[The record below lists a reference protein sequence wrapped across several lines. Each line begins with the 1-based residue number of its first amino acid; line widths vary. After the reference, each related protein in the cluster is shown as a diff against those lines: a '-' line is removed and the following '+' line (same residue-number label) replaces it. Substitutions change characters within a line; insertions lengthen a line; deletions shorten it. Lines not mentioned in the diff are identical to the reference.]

1 MKTMTLIEFKTFYSV
16 VENNKIIAD
25 ITMTAGRMWQCKFRG
40 NHIIEHTP
48 ELVLKRI
55 QGIRQSSR

>member
-1 MKTMTLIEFKTFYSV
+1 MRLIEFKSFYSV
-16 VENNKIIAD
+16 VENNRMIAD
-25 ITMTAGRMWQCKFRG
+25 ITMTAGRMWQCEFQG